1 VAASVTIAGRF
12 NGPLDSGQGG
22 YSAGMLAAFVD
33 GPAAVS
39 LRRPVPLDTP
49 LDVETAGASASLLD
63 GEALVAEAAA
73 APLEVDV
80 PEPVGLAAAHDA
92 TTRYR
97 GEREGVFSRC
107 FVCGLARH
115 DGFHVHPGAVAG
127 RELVASPW
135 TPPGW
140 AADDDGKVRPEFVW
154 AALDCPATFAAP
166 ALGVLARFAVRID
179 APVEA
184 GREHVIIGWPL
195 GADGR
200 KQHAGSAIFTS
211 GGDLL
216 AASRALLVVPR
227 ASPDDRI

>member
-1 VAASVTIAGRF
+1 
-12 NGPLDSGQGG
+12 
-22 YSAGMLAAFVD
+22 MLAGFAGGHV
-33 GPAAVS
+33 AIS

-49 LDVETAGASASLLD
+49 LSVARAADGSAALMD
-63 GEALVAEAAA
+63 GDAVVADAAA
-73 APLEVDV
+73 EPLDVAV
-80 PEPVGLAAAHDA
+80 PEPVDVDAARDA

-127 RELVASPW
+127 RPLVASPW
-135 TPPGW
+135 TPPDW
-140 AADDDGKVRPEFVW
+140 AADDDGNVRPQFVW

-166 ALGVLARFAVRID
+166 ELGVLARFAVRID
-179 APVEA
+179 APVAA

-211 GGDLL
+211 AGDLL

-227 ASPDDRI
+227 AV